1 MIDAASIFYFS
12 FFGAALLLSVMGVWF
27 TAVIPGLDRWS
38 KRFFLCYFVAF
49 LLCCLSSM
57 LELIPLFFSISKGA
71 FYVILAVESLL
82 LSVPLPMLTAYLLHC
97 RGKTLRQSRLLW
109 VVTALWA
116 VYFVLVV
123 ASPYIGS
130 FTIVTEDF
138 RYYRGPL
145 YALALAPLI
154 AILLL
159 DLASAVG
166 HRARLSRKVFLSF
179 VIATVPMVLA
189 LTVQMFID
197 AYPLI
202 DVAYVLSAMSMYG
215 LVLSD
220 QLEQERSHQREIAR
234 QQTEIANQRS
244 RIMVLQMRP
253 HFIYNT
259 LMSIYGLCGQDPQKA
274 RQVTMDFTNYLRK
287 NFNAVA
293 SDSPIPFTA
302 ELEHTRAYLAVE
314 QAQHEDMLA
323 VDYDVP
329 FVNFRLPP
337 LTLQPIV
344 ENAVK
349 HGILSSSE
357 PLHVSIRT
365 RQSEVGA
372 EITVADTGPGFDPAD
387 ETTPHTAL
395 TNIRQRLEIMCGG
408 TLDIEAREEGG
419 TRVTIRVP
427 LRGIGEGYG
436 KVELIDTAN
445 GMFMSPREAK

>member
-57 LELIPLFFSISKGA
+57 LELIPLFFPISKGA

-109 VVTALWA
+109 VVAALWTM
-116 VYFVLVV
+116 YFVLVV

-159 DLASAVG
+159 NLGSAIL
-166 HRARLSRKVFLSF
+166 HRAQLSRKVFLSF
-179 VIATVPMVLA
+179 VTATVPMILA
-189 LTVQMFID
+189 LTVQMFFD

-220 QLEQERSHQREIAR
+220 QIEQDRQHQQELAR

-259 LMSIYGLCGQDPQKA
+259 LMSIYGLCAQDPQKA

-302 ELEHTRAYLAVE
+302 ELEHTRNYLAVE
-314 QAQHEDMLA
+314 KAQHEDMLQ
-323 VDYDVP
+323 VEYDTP

-349 HGILSSSE
+349 HGMD
-357 PLHVSIRT
+357 PYHGALHVSVRT
-365 RQSEVGA
+365 RQTESGA
-372 EITVADTGPGFDPAD
+372 EITVEDDGSGFDLSDDPTG
-387 ETTPHTAL
+387 EVPHAAL
-395 TNIRQRLEIMCGG
+395 TNIRQRLEMMCGG
-408 TLDIEAREEGG
+408 TLEIESRQGGG

-427 LRGIGEGYG
+427 LRGIGEG
-436 KVELIDTAN
+436 
-445 GMFMSPREAK
+445 